1 MRLSLA
7 RARASAVVSYE
18 HIRRNDFSDYG
29 ALIRHVAKLNG
40 LDESRARVISPELV
54 LQSQG
59 SGPSE

>member
-18 HIRRNDFSDYG
+18 HIRRNNFSDYG

-40 LDESRARVISPELV
+40 LDEPRSRVISPLPARQ
-54 LQSQG
+54 LQG